1 VAAGHYNLDLGAGTD
16 LVERHTV
23 PVVVGMAS
31 GLAGERYMAAGYGLV
46 EDIGLEVDRMI
57 VVDMESDL
65 VEEHHMVVE
74 HNLFV
79 VGGHHMKELGL
90 FQHQRSIP

>member
-1 VAAGHYNLDLGAGTD
+1 MAAGHYNLDFGAGIG
-16 LVERHTV
+16 LVGRHTV

-31 GLAGERYMAAGYGLV
+31 GLVG
-46 EDIGLEVDRMI
+46 DIGLEVDRMI

-79 VGGHHMKELGL
+79 EGGHHMKELDL